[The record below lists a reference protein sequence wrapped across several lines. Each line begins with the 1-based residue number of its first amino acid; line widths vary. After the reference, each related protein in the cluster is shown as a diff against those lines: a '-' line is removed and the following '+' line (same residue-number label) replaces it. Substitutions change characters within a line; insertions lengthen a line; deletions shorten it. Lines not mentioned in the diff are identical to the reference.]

1 MMMRK
6 SILKYSHCLLTSA
19 FLLGIFFSSAFY
31 ADDGFGAMAGRMTD
45 GVAAITKLL
54 QGIALVAGIGFAIA
68 AIFKFKQHKDN
79 PTQIPVGTPIALV
92 FIGAALIF
100 LPALVKTTG
109 ASLFD
114 DPKTAGDVLISE
126 GSKLT

>member
-1 MMMRK
+1 MV
-6 SILKYSHCLLTSA
+6 
-19 FLLGIFFSSAFY
+19 Y

-45 GVAAITKLL
+45 GVSAITQLL